1 MQILSKYDTG
11 HLFLIANLPVGIGVR
26 AQVDPLA
33 DTVDLPHGI
42 FPGEI
47 KYFHGEFKA
56 AHINGCE
63 GFTLIRFLT
72 FLTGN
77 Q

>member
-1 MQILSKYDTG
+1 MSVKTFAAID
-11 HLFLIANLPVGIGVR
+11 VGS
-26 AQVDPLA
+26 
-33 DTVDLPHGI
+33 VDLPHGI

-63 GFTLIRFLT
+63 GFYTHKVPHFPNR
-72 FLTGN
+72 
-77 Q
+77 

>member
-1 MQILSKYDTG
+1 MTQVIY
-11 HLFLIANLPVGIGVR
+11 FLIANLPVGIGVR
-26 AQVDPLA
+26 AQVDSLA

-63 GFTLIRFLT
+63 GFYTHKVPHFPNR
-72 FLTGN
+72 
-77 Q
+77 